1 MPDLEAAP
9 PVAVTKDDED
19 GEDVAGPTV
28 EAHIELVKTICE
40 YLYILLLN
48 HQQILIH
55 TCSTAS

>member
-9 PVAVTKDDED
+9 PVAVTNDDED

-28 EAHIELVKTICE
+28 EARVELAKTISE

-48 HQQILIH
+48 H
-55 TCSTAS
+55 

>member
-1 MPDLEAAP
+1 VPDLEAAP
-9 PVAVTKDDED
+9 PVAVTNDDED

-28 EAHIELVKTICE
+28 EARVELAKTISE

-48 HQQILIH
+48 YRQILIH